1 MTGTGDISMT
11 KKRRTTPR
19 ASVASRATI
28 HLQRRCLSAGT
39 AIVSSARLPVAVI
52 TGIIVLI
59 VSTRGMSMIA
69 SQETG

>member
-1 MTGTGDISMT
+1 MTGIGGISMT
-11 KKRRTTPR
+11 MKRKMAR
-19 ASVASRATI
+19 ASVASRVTI

-39 AIVSSARLPVAVI
+39 VTASSVRLPVVAI
-52 TGIIVLI
+52 TGTTVPT